1 MDIAGKMNIKRSRW
15 LAFLA
20 VLFVAF
26 PLRLEVDS
34 EGLLRVVVASASAKD
49 GDGDDGGGDDGDGD
63 DGHDGDDGDDGD
75 SDDGDDDSD
84 GDDDHDNDH
93 DRSKKA
99 QREPDKA
106 RSKQV
111 RHAERLQNGARVTFS
126 DGSMSEIIG
135 DRFRRTDSS
144 GRVLERRKAKG
155 SDASRMRAYFE
166 STQPASK
173 SKSPKVDSQA
183 VRAYYRGRDIEIHYA
198 NGWTEAVTRGQ
209 YVLRDQFSRIV
220 ASRRATQSDITR
232 LERFR

>member
-1 MDIAGKMNIKRSRW
+1 MDIAGKMKIKRSRW
-15 LAFLA
+15 LVFLA

-49 GDGDDGGGDDGDGD
+49 GDGDDGGGDDGNGD
-63 DGHDGDDGDDGD
+63 DGDDGDDGD
-75 SDDGDDDSD
+75 SDDGDD
-84 GDDDHDNDH
+84 GNDDHDNDH

-99 QREPDKA
+99 QRESDKA

>member
-34 EGLLRVVVASASAKD
+34 EGLLRVVMASAAAKD

-63 DGHDGDDGDDGD
+63 DG
-75 SDDGDDDSD
+75 DDGDDDD
-84 GDDDHDNDH
+84 DH

-99 QREPDKA
+99 HRDPDKA

-111 RHAERLQNGARVTFS
+111 KHAERLQNGARVTFS

>member
-1 MDIAGKMNIKRSRW
+1 MNIKRSRW

-34 EGLLRVVVASASAKD
+34 EGLLRVVMASAAAKD

-63 DGHDGDDGDDGD
+63 DG
-75 SDDGDDDSD
+75 DDGDDDSD
-84 GDDDHDNDH
+84 NDDGDHDDDDDHD
-93 DRSKKA
+93 RSQKA
-99 QREPDKA
+99 HRDPDKA

-173 SKSPKVDSQA
+173 SKSPKVESQA

-198 NGWTEAVTRGQ
+198 NGWTKAVTRGQ

>member
-34 EGLLRVVVASASAKD
+34 EGLLRVAMASAAAKD
-49 GDGDDGGGDDGDGD
+49 GDGDDGGGDNG
-63 DGHDGDDGDDGD
+63 DGDDGDDGD
-75 SDDGDDDSD
+75 DDDSD
-84 GDDDHDNDH
+84 NDDGDHDDDDDH

-99 QREPDKA
+99 QRGPDKA

-166 STQPASK
+166 STQSASK
-173 SKSPKVDSQA
+173 SKSPKVESQA

>member
-34 EGLLRVVVASASAKD
+34 EGLLRVVMASAAAKD

-63 DGHDGDDGDDGD
+63 DG
-75 SDDGDDDSD
+75 DDGDDDD
-84 GDDDHDNDH
+84 DH

-99 QREPDKA
+99 HRDPDKA

-111 RHAERLQNGARVTFS
+111 KHAERLQNGARVTFS

-173 SKSPKVDSQA
+173 SKSPKVESQA

>member
-34 EGLLRVVVASASAKD
+34 EGLLRVAMASAAAKD
-49 GDGDDGGGDDGDGD
+49 GDGDDGGGDNG
-63 DGHDGDDGDDGD
+63 DGDDGDDGD
-75 SDDGDDDSD
+75 DDDSD
-84 GDDDHDNDH
+84 NDDGDHDDDDDH

-99 QREPDKA
+99 QRDPDKA

-111 RHAERLQNGARVTFS
+111 KHAERLQNGARVTFS

-166 STQPASK
+166 STQSASK
-173 SKSPKVDSQA
+173 SKSPKVESQA

-209 YVLRDQFSRIV
+209 YFLRDQFSRIV

>member
-34 EGLLRVVVASASAKD
+34 EGLLRVVMASAAAKD

-63 DGHDGDDGDDGD
+63 DGDDC
-75 SDDGDDDSD
+75 DDGDDDSD
-84 GDDDHDNDH
+84 NDDGDHDDDDDH

-99 QREPDKA
+99 HRDPDKA

-111 RHAERLQNGARVTFS
+111 KHAERLQNGARVTFS

-166 STQPASK
+166 STQSASK
-173 SKSPKVDSQA
+173 SKSPKVESQA

>member
-34 EGLLRVVVASASAKD
+34 EGLLRVVMASAAAKD
-49 GDGDDGGGDDGDGD
+49 GDGDDG
-63 DGHDGDDGDDGD
+63 
-75 SDDGDDDSD
+75 DDGDDDSD
-84 GDDDHDNDH
+84 NDDGDHDGDDD
-93 DRSKKA
+93 DRSEKA
-99 QREPDKA
+99 QRGPDKS
-106 RSKQV
+106 RSKEV
-111 RHAERLQNGARVTFS
+111 RHTERLQNGARVTFS

-166 STQPASK
+166 STQSASK
-173 SKSPKVDSQA
+173 SKSPKVESQA

>member
-1 MDIAGKMNIKRSRW
+1 MNIKRSRW
-15 LAFLA
+15 LAVLA

-63 DGHDGDDGDDGD
+63 DGHDGDDGD

-135 DRFRRTDSS
+135 DRFRRTDALRCLSHRPLLS
-144 GRVLERRKAKG
+144 GYDEQQTL
-155 SDASRMRAYFE
+155 S
-166 STQPASK
+166 
-173 SKSPKVDSQA
+173 
-183 VRAYYRGRDIEIHYA
+183 
-198 NGWTEAVTRGQ
+198 
-209 YVLRDQFSRIV
+209 
-220 ASRRATQSDITR
+220 
-232 LERFR
+232 

>member
-34 EGLLRVVVASASAKD
+34 EGLLRVVMASAAAKD

-63 DGHDGDDGDDGD
+63 DG
-75 SDDGDDDSD
+75 DDGDDDD
-84 GDDDHDNDH
+84 DH

-99 QREPDKA
+99 HRDPDKA

-111 RHAERLQNGARVTFS
+111 KHAERLQNGARVTFS

-166 STQPASK
+166 STQSASK
-173 SKSPKVDSQA
+173 SKSPKVESQA